1 MKTVLFLSDT
11 HSFWDNQLDPY
22 AEKCDEIW
30 HAGDIGSLEILDK
43 IKTFEKTT
51 RTVFGNIDSREIRI
65 ETAENQVFEL
75 EGLRFL
81 MTHIIGKIDSYT
93 NRVHDLIN
101 LHKPHV
107 LLYGH
112 SHKLLVKKDKKGL
125 VLVNP
130 GAAGKQ
136 GFHLV
141 KTAFFLTIEKQKI
154 SDFELIK
161 LGKK

>member
-11 HSFWDNQLDPY
+11 HSFWDEQLTPH

-43 IKTFEKTT
+43 IKSFNKII
-51 RTVFGNIDSREIRI
+51 RVVFGNIDSREIRI
-65 ETAENQVFEL
+65 ETVENEVFEL

-81 MTHIIGKIDSYT
+81 MTHIIGKIDKYT
-93 NRVHDLIN
+93 TRVNGLIE

-112 SHKLLVKKDKKGL
+112 SHKLLVKKDKNGL
-125 VLVNP
+125 VLINP

-141 KTAFFLTIEKQKI
+141 KTAFILTVEKQKI
-154 SDFELIK
+154 SNFELIK

>member
-1 MKTVLFLSDT
+1 MKTILLLSDT
-11 HSFWDNQLDPY
+11 HSFWDNQLTTH
-22 AEKCDEIW
+22 AENCDEIW

-43 IKTFEKTT
+43 LNSFGKTV
-51 RTVFGNIDSREIRI
+51 RAVYGNIDTRKIRL
-65 ETAENQVFEL
+65 EMAENEIFEL

-81 MTHIIGKIDSYT
+81 MTHIIGKIDAYT
-93 NRVHDLIN
+93 SRVRELIE

-112 SHKLLVKKDKKGL
+112 SHKLLVKKDKNGL
-125 VLVNP
+125 VLINP

-141 KTAFFLTIEKQKI
+141 KTAFILTVEKQKI
-154 SDFELIK
+154 SNFELIK

>member
-1 MKTVLFLSDT
+1 MKIVLFLSDT
-11 HSFWDNQLDPY
+11 HSFWDEQLTPY
-22 AEKCDEIW
+22 ALKSDEIW
-30 HAGDIGSLEILDK
+30 HAGDIGSLEVLDK
-43 IKTFEKTT
+43 IKSFGKTI
-51 RTVFGNIDSREIRI
+51 RVVYGNIDSREIRI
-65 ETAENQVFEL
+65 ETVENEVFEL

-81 MTHIIGKIDSYT
+81 MTHIIGKIDNYT
-93 NRVHDLIN
+93 ARVRELIE
-101 LHKPHV
+101 LYKPHV

-112 SHKLLVKKDKKGL
+112 SHQLLVKKDKKGL

-141 KTAFFLTIEKQKI
+141 KTAFMLTIDNQKI
-154 SDFELIK
+154 SNFELIK